1 MDKKD
6 ISLLLKERHQLE
18 DSYSDMKK
26 ESTALDE
33 LIDNNQSVKAQ
44 QIEGNLR
51 EEGELLHS
59 RYSNEILNINNK
71 ILDNYNQ
78 INSVLF
84 SRQESLKEK
93 IRKTKKDLQN
103 INEQIIKQKKE
114 ENNDGKDETR

>member
-114 ENNDGKDETR
+114 EDNDGKDETR

>member
-103 INEQIIKQKKE
+103 ISEQIIKQKKE
-114 ENNDGKDETR
+114 EDNDGKDETR